1 MVNEQ
6 RKGEEESHLLGQL
19 FLFVGARHFLYAR
32 KLNIISD
39 GDDRSDFVV
48 KVYRKHRIGDDKVVG
63 SLSDIIG
70 GVLGRLKD
78 GGT

>member
-1 MVNEQ
+1 M
-6 RKGEEESHLLGQL
+6 STLP
-19 FLFVGARHFLYAR
+19 FLDAR

-39 GDDRSDFVV
+39 GDDRSVLIV
-48 KVYRKHRIGDDKVVG
+48 KIYQKHRIGDDKVVG
-63 SLSDIIG
+63 SLSDTVG